1 MFEPVANQTTLSEA
15 ASKQLL
21 VPFGIPFAS
30 ESQCWTSDQAIEA
43 ANRIGYPV
51 VVKLSGDHIA
61 HKTERGLVRLNITDA
76 SKAEQACKE
85 LLALVTSADGEVSFL
100 VAEMIKGDRELI
112 VGIINDPQFGYMV
125 ALGIGGVFAEAIND
139 VVLRPLPVSLEQAT
153 LMIDEIQ
160 HQSILGSFRGTMPIN
175 RAQLAQ
181 VLMSMSNVCVSH
193 PEIESLDIN
202 PLIAR
207 HDGSIVAVDA
217 LIEVGRNQ
225 HALKNTHSKTFI
237 PTERHFNAL
246 FNPRAIVVIGAS
258 SHPGKFGFVSL
269 HNLLVNNFAGG
280 IFATNLQRENILGVQ
295 TVADLSELPSGEID
309 LAFFCTPANSN
320 EGLLKQCAELGITSA
335 FIASAGYRESGES
348 GESAEASLLE
358 LANSL
363 GILIAG
369 PNGQGVV
376 STPASMCLQ
385 IVAPY
390 PPQGGISVASQSGN
404 FVSSF
409 LNYSKQ
415 SGVGIARAISAGN
428 ASQISVENFLDYFAT
443 DDATKVA
450 LTYIENV
457 GDGDSL
463 LRSMKQI
470 TAVKP
475 LVVLKGGATAAGSKA
490 AQSHTGAMASNDRV
504 FLGATR
510 QAGAI
515 KVSSVEQAFDTA
527 ATFATQPLPR
537 GNRVA
542 VLTTVGGWGV
552 VTADAIS
559 RDGVLNLVDLSD
571 DLMSRLSSLLPP
583 RWSRNNP
590 IDCAGGETR
599 DTVTEIMDI
608 VAGHE
613 SIDAVIFLGIGIQS
627 NQAKMMK
634 SGMFYPDHGLER
646 IVAYHE
652 KQDERYAKT
661 AREVSFKYNKPILIA
676 TELAVTDPQNSG
688 PASVRVS
695 GAYCYPTGARAA
707 ASLAH
712 LFEYAKF
719 RGIAT

>member
-21 VPFGIPFAS
+21 VPYGVPFAKEQVCATAS
-30 ESQCWTSDQAIEA
+30 QAIAAAEA
-43 ANRIGYPV
+43 IGYPV
-51 VVKLSGDHIA
+51 VIKLSGDHIA
-61 HKTERGLVRLNITDA
+61 HKTERGLVRLNIANTA
-76 SKAEQACKE
+76 QVEQACGD
-85 LLALVTSADGEVSFL
+85 LMALVTAKDGDVSFL
-100 VAEMIKGDRELI
+100 VAEMVKGDRELI
-112 VGIINDPQFGYMV
+112 IGVINDPQFGYMV
-125 ALGIGGVFAEAIND
+125 ALGIGGIFAEAIDD
-139 VVLRPLPVSLEQAT
+139 VVLRPLPVSVEQAT
-153 LMIDEIQ
+153 QMIDEVH
-160 HQSILGSFRGTMPIN
+160 HQSILGAFRGSQPID
-175 RAQLAQ
+175 RVQLAQ
-181 VLMSMSNVCVSH
+181 VLSSMGQVCATH

-207 HDGSIVAVDA
+207 SDGSLVAVDA
-217 LIEVGRNQ
+217 LIEIGRQQILENETQ
-225 HALKNTHSKTFI
+225 PKFV
-237 PTERHFNAL
+237 PTQAHFSAL

-269 HNLLVNNFAGG
+269 HNALVNNFAGG
-280 IFATNLQRENILGVQ
+280 VYATNLQSENILGVQ
-295 TVADLSELPSGEID
+295 TVADLSELPDGEID
-309 LAFFCTPANSN
+309 LAFFCTPASSN
-320 EGLLKQCAELGITSA
+320 EALLKQCADLGIKSA
-335 FIASAGYRESGES
+335 FIASAGYRESGEA
-348 GESAEASLLE
+348 GELAEASLLR

-363 GILIAG
+363 DMLIAG

-376 STPASMCLQ
+376 STPSSLCLQ

-390 PPQGGISVASQSGN
+390 PPVGGISVASQSGN

-409 LNYSKQ
+409 LNYSQQ

-428 ASQISVENFLDYFAT
+428 ATQISVENFLHFFAS
-443 DDATKVA
+443 DDETKVA
-450 LTYIENV
+450 LTYVENV
-457 GDGDSL
+457 GNGESL
-463 LRSMKQI
+463 LQAMKHI

-510 QAGAI
+510 SAGAI
-515 KVSSVEQAFDTA
+515 KVSSVEGAFDTA

-537 GNRVA
+537 GKRVA

-552 VTADAIS
+552 VTADAIA
-559 RDGVLNLVDLSD
+559 RDGILDLVDLSD
-571 DLMSRLSSLLPP
+571 DLMSQLSALLPP

-608 VAGHE
+608 VAGHD

-634 SGMFYPDHGLER
+634 AGKFYPDNGLER

-652 KQDERYAKT
+652 KQDERYAMT
-661 AREVSFKYNKPILIA
+661 AREVSRKHGKPILIA

-688 PASVRVS
+688 PASVRES

-712 LFEYAKF
+712 LYEYAKY
-719 RGIAT
+719 RGIAQ

>member
-21 VPFGIPFAS
+21 VPYGVPFAK
-30 ESQCWTSDQAIEA
+30 EQVCATAFQAIAAAEA
-43 ANRIGYPV
+43 IGYPV
-51 VVKLSGDHIA
+51 VIKLSGDHIA
-61 HKTERGLVRLNITDA
+61 HKTERGLVRLNIA
-76 SKAEQACKE
+76 NPAQAEQACGD
-85 LLALVTSADGEVSFL
+85 LMALVTAKDGDVSFL
-100 VAEMIKGDRELI
+100 VAEMVKGDRELI
-112 VGIINDPQFGYMV
+112 IGVINDPQFGYMV
-125 ALGIGGVFAEAIND
+125 ALGIGGIFAEAIDD
-139 VVLRPLPVSLEQAT
+139 VVLRPLPVSVEQAT
-153 LMIDEIQ
+153 QMIDEVH
-160 HQSILGSFRGTMPIN
+160 HQSILGAFRGSQPID
-175 RAQLAQ
+175 RVQLAHVLSSMGQ
-181 VLMSMSNVCVSH
+181 VCATH

-207 HDGSIVAVDA
+207 SDGSLVAVDA
-217 LIEVGRNQ
+217 LIEIGRQQTLGNETQ
-225 HALKNTHSKTFI
+225 PKFV
-237 PTERHFNAL
+237 PTQAHFSAL

-269 HNLLVNNFAGG
+269 HNALVNNFAGG
-280 IFATNLQRENILGVQ
+280 VYATNLQSENILGVQ
-295 TVADLSELPSGEID
+295 TVADLSELPDGEID
-309 LAFFCTPANSN
+309 LAFFCTPASSN
-320 EGLLKQCAELGITSA
+320 EALLKQCADLGIKSA
-335 FIASAGYRESGES
+335 FIASAGYRESGEA
-348 GESAEASLLE
+348 GELAEASLLR

-363 GILIAG
+363 DMLIAG

-376 STPASMCLQ
+376 STPSSLCLQ

-390 PPQGGISVASQSGN
+390 PPVGGISVASQSGN

-409 LNYSKQ
+409 LNYSQQ

-428 ASQISVENFLDYFAT
+428 ATQISVENFLHFFAS
-443 DDATKVA
+443 DDETKVA
-450 LTYIENV
+450 LTYVENV
-457 GDGDSL
+457 GNGESL
-463 LRSMKQI
+463 LQAMKHI

-510 QAGAI
+510 SAGAI
-515 KVSSVEQAFDTA
+515 KVSSVEGAFDTA

-537 GNRVA
+537 GKRVA

-552 VTADAIS
+552 VTADAIA
-559 RDGVLNLVDLSD
+559 RDGILDLVDLSD
-571 DLMSRLSSLLPP
+571 DLMSQLSALLPP

-608 VAGHE
+608 VAGHD

-634 SGMFYPDHGLER
+634 AGKFYPDNGLER

-652 KQDERYAKT
+652 KQDERYAMT
-661 AREVSFKYNKPILIA
+661 AREVSRKHGKPILIA

-688 PASVRVS
+688 PASVRES

-712 LFEYAKF
+712 LYEYAKY
-719 RGIAT
+719 RGIAQ

>member
-1 MFEPVANQTTLSEA
+1 MAQSTTLSEA

-21 VPFGIPFAS
+21 TPFGVPFA
-30 ESQCWTSDQAIEA
+30 EERVCATVELAIEA
-43 ANRIGYPV
+43 ANAIGYPV
-51 VVKLSGDHIA
+51 VIKLSGDNIA
-61 HKTERGLVRLNITDA
+61 HKTERGLVRLNVADA
-76 SKAEQACKE
+76 ASADRACRE
-85 LLALVTSADGEVSFL
+85 LLGLVTAQDGDVSFL
-100 VAEMIKGDRELI
+100 IAEMVKGDRELI
-112 VGIINDPQFGYMV
+112 VGVINDPQFGYMV
-125 ALGIGGVFAEAIND
+125 ALGIGGVFAEAIDD
-139 VVLRPLPVSLEQAT
+139 VVLRPLPLTADQA
-153 LMIDEIQ
+153 LQMIDDVH
-160 HQSILGSFRGTMPIN
+160 HQSILGSFRGTQPIN
-175 RAQLAQ
+175 RTQLAN
-181 VLMSMSNVCVSH
+181 VLASMSEVCVAH
-193 PEIESLDIN
+193 PEIDSLDIN

-207 HDGSIVAVDA
+207 KDGSLVAVDA
-217 LIEVGRNQ
+217 LVGVGRIPDHDAHGSSTTFVPN
-225 HALKNTHSKTFI
+225 SK
-237 PTERHFNAL
+237 HFAAL

-269 HNLLVNNFAGG
+269 HNALANQFAGG
-280 IFATNLQRENILGVQ
+280 VYATNLQRENILGVQ
-295 TVADLSELPSGEID
+295 TVSDLSELPVGEID
-309 LAFFCTPANSN
+309 LAFFCTPASSN
-320 EGLLKQCAELGITSA
+320 EQLLKQCAQLGISSA

-348 GESAEASLLE
+348 GEVAEASLLA

-363 GILIAG
+363 GMLIAG

-376 STPASMCLQ
+376 STPASLCLQ

-409 LNYSKQ
+409 LNYSRQ

-428 ASQISVENFLDYFAT
+428 ATQVSVENFLDFFAS

-463 LRSMKQI
+463 LTSMKKI

-510 QAGAI
+510 SAGAI
-515 KVSSVEQAFDTA
+515 KVSSVEEAFDTA

-552 VTADAIS
+552 VTADAIA
-559 RDGVLNLVDLSD
+559 RDGVLSLVDLSD
-571 DLMSRLSSLLPP
+571 ELMSQLSALLPP

-608 VAGHE
+608 VAGHD

-627 NQAKMMK
+627 NQAKMMRT
-634 SGMFYPDHGLER
+634 GGFYPDHGLER
-646 IVAYHE
+646 IVSYHE
-652 KQDERYAKT
+652 KQDERYALT
-661 AREVSFKYNKPILIA
+661 AREVAHKYGKPILIA
-676 TELAVTDPQNSG
+676 TELAVADPQNAG
-688 PASVRVS
+688 PAAVRES

-707 ASLAH
+707 TSLAH
-712 LFEYAKF
+712 LFEYAKY
-719 RGIAT
+719 RGIAQ

>member
-1 MFEPVANQTTLSEA
+1 MFVPVANKTTLSEA

-21 VPFGIPFAS
+21 LPYGVPFAEEQVCS
-30 ESQCWTSDQAIEA
+30 TVVQALEA
-43 ANRIGYPV
+43 ANAIGYPV
-51 VVKLSGDHIA
+51 VIKLSGDHIA
-61 HKTERGLVRLNITDA
+61 HKTERGLVRLNIADSA
-76 SKAEQACKE
+76 QAEQACGD
-85 LLALVTSADGEVSFL
+85 LLTLMTDLDGEVSFL
-100 VAEMIKGDRELI
+100 VAEMVKGDRELI
-112 VGIINDPQFGYMV
+112 VGVINDPQFGYMV
-125 ALGIGGVFAEAIND
+125 ALGIGGIFAETIDD
-139 VVLRPLPVSLEQAT
+139 VVLRPLPLSHDQA
-153 LMIDEIQ
+153 LHMIEEVH
-160 HQSILGSFRGTMPIN
+160 HQSILGAFRGSLPID
-175 RAQLAQ
+175 REQLAH
-181 VLMSMSNVCVSH
+181 VLTSMSQVCAAH

-207 HDGSIVAVDA
+207 NDGSLVAVDA
-217 LIEVGRNQ
+217 LIEIGRQ
-225 HALKNTHSKTFI
+225 QTSASGTQSAFVPTH
-237 PTERHFNAL
+237 EHFTAL

-269 HNLLVNNFAGG
+269 HNALVNDFAGG
-280 IFATNLQRENILGVQ
+280 VYATNLQRENILGVQ
-295 TVADLSELPSGEID
+295 TVADLSELPVGVID
-309 LAFFCTPANSN
+309 LAFFCTPASSN
-320 EGLLKQCAELGITSA
+320 EALLKQCAELGIKSA
-335 FIASAGYRESGES
+335 FIASAGYRESGEA
-348 GESAEASLLE
+348 GELAEASLLR

-363 GILIAG
+363 GMLIAG

-376 STPASMCLQ
+376 STPSSLCLQ

-390 PPQGGISVASQSGN
+390 PPPGGISVASQSGN

-409 LNYSKQ
+409 LNYSQQ

-428 ASQISVENFLDYFAT
+428 ATQISIENFLHYFAS
-443 DDATKVA
+443 DDETKVA

-457 GDGDSL
+457 GNGEAL
-463 LRSMKQI
+463 LEAMKHI

-504 FLGATR
+504 FLGASR
-510 QAGAI
+510 SAGAI
-515 KVSSVEQAFDTA
+515 KVSSVEGAFDTA

-537 GNRVA
+537 GKRVA

-552 VTADAIS
+552 VTADAIA
-559 RDGVLNLVDLSD
+559 REGVLDLVELSD
-571 DLMSRLSSLLPP
+571 DLMAQLSALLPP

-634 SGMFYPDHGLER
+634 AGKFYPDNGLER

-652 KQDERYAKT
+652 KQDERYALT
-661 AREVSFKYNKPILIA
+661 AQEVSRKHGKPILIA

-688 PASVRVS
+688 PASVRES

-707 ASLAH
+707 TSLAH
-712 LFEYAKF
+712 LYEYAQY
-719 RGIAT
+719 RGIAQ

>member
-1 MFEPVANQTTLSEA
+1 MFVPVANKTTLSEA

-21 VPFGIPFAS
+21 LPYGVPFAEEQVCS
-30 ESQCWTSDQAIEA
+30 TVVQALEA
-43 ANRIGYPV
+43 ANAIGYPV
-51 VVKLSGDHIA
+51 VIKLSGDHIA
-61 HKTERGLVRLNITDA
+61 HKTERGLVRLNIADSA
-76 SKAEQACKE
+76 QAEQACGD
-85 LLALVTSADGEVSFL
+85 LLTLMTDLDGEVSFL
-100 VAEMIKGDRELI
+100 VAEMVKGDRELI
-112 VGIINDPQFGYMV
+112 VGVINDPQFGYMV
-125 ALGIGGVFAEAIND
+125 ALGIGGIFAETIDD
-139 VVLRPLPVSLEQAT
+139 VVLRPLPLSHDQA
-153 LMIDEIQ
+153 LHMIEEVH
-160 HQSILGSFRGTMPIN
+160 HQSILGAFRGSLPID
-175 RAQLAQ
+175 REQLAH
-181 VLMSMSNVCVSH
+181 VLTSMSQVCAAH

-207 HDGSIVAVDA
+207 NDGSLVAVDA
-217 LIEVGRNQ
+217 LIEIGRQ
-225 HALKNTHSKTFI
+225 QTSASGTQSAFVPTH
-237 PTERHFNAL
+237 EHFTAL

-269 HNLLVNNFAGG
+269 HNALVNDFAGG
-280 IFATNLQRENILGVQ
+280 VYATNLQRENILGVQ
-295 TVADLSELPSGEID
+295 TVADLSELPVGVID
-309 LAFFCTPANSN
+309 LAFFCTPASSN
-320 EGLLKQCAELGITSA
+320 EALLKQCAELGIKSA
-335 FIASAGYRESGES
+335 FIASAGYRESGEA
-348 GESAEASLLE
+348 GELAEASLLR

-363 GILIAG
+363 GMLIAG

-376 STPASMCLQ
+376 STPSSLCLQ

-390 PPQGGISVASQSGN
+390 PPPGGISVASQSGN

-409 LNYSKQ
+409 LNYSQQ

-428 ASQISVENFLDYFAT
+428 ATQISIENFLHYFAS
-443 DDATKVA
+443 DDETKVA

-457 GDGDSL
+457 GDGEAL
-463 LRSMKQI
+463 LKAMKHI

-504 FLGATR
+504 FLGASR
-510 QAGAI
+510 SAGAI
-515 KVSSVEQAFDTA
+515 KVSSVEGAFDTA

-537 GNRVA
+537 GKRVA

-552 VTADAIS
+552 VTADAIA
-559 RDGVLNLVDLSD
+559 REGVLDLVELSD
-571 DLMSRLSSLLPP
+571 DLMAQLSALLPP

-634 SGMFYPDHGLER
+634 AGKFYPDNGLER

-652 KQDERYAKT
+652 KQDERYALT
-661 AREVSFKYNKPILIA
+661 AQEVSRKLGKPILIA

-688 PASVRVS
+688 PASVRES

-707 ASLAH
+707 TSLAH
-712 LFEYAKF
+712 LYEYAQY
-719 RGIAT
+719 RGIAQ

>member
-1 MFEPVANQTTLSEA
+1 MLSEA

-21 VPFGIPFAS
+21 TPFGVPFAQERVCS
-30 ESQCWTSDQAIEA
+30 TAELAVEA
-43 ANRIGYPV
+43 AGIIGFPV
-51 VVKLSGDHIA
+51 VIKLSGDNIA
-61 HKTERGLVRLNITDA
+61 HKTERGLVRLNVVDA
-76 SKAEQACKE
+76 QSAERACRE
-85 LLALVTSADGEVSFL
+85 LSGLVNDSDGEVSFL
-100 VAEMIKGDRELI
+100 VAEMVKGDRELI
-112 VGIINDPQFGYMV
+112 VGVINDPQFGYMV
-125 ALGIGGVFAEAIND
+125 ALGIGGVFAEAIDD
-139 VVLRPLPVSLEQAT
+139 VVLRPLPLNSDQA
-153 LMIDEIQ
+153 LQMIDDVQ
-160 HQSILGSFRGTMPIN
+160 HQSILGSFRGTQPID
-175 RAQLAQ
+175 RKQLAN
-181 VLMSMSNVCVSH
+181 VLANMSDVVASH
-193 PEIESLDIN
+193 PEIDSLDIN

-207 HDGSIVAVDA
+207 SDGSLVAVDA
-217 LIEVGRNQ
+217 LVGIGRD
-225 HALKNTHSKTFI
+225 HGRPSSEAPIAFVPTSK
-237 PTERHFNAL
+237 HFDAL

-269 HNLLVNNFAGG
+269 HNALANQFAGDVY
-280 IFATNLQRENILGVQ
+280 ATNLQRENILGIQ
-295 TVADLSELPSGEID
+295 TVSDLSELPVGEID
-309 LAFFCTPANSN
+309 LAFFCTPASSN
-320 EGLLKQCAELGITSA
+320 EALLRQCAQLGVSSA

-348 GESAEASLLE
+348 GEAAEASLLS

-376 STPASMCLQ
+376 STPASLCLQ

-409 LNYSKQ
+409 LNYSRQ
-415 SGVGIARAISAGN
+415 SSVGIARAISAGN
-428 ASQISVENFLDYFAT
+428 ATQISVEDFLDFFAS
-443 DDATKVA
+443 DDETKVA

-457 GDGDSL
+457 GNGDSL
-463 LRSMKQI
+463 LKAMKNI

-510 QAGAI
+510 SSGAI
-515 KVSSVEQAFDTA
+515 KVSSVEEAFDAA

-537 GNRVA
+537 GKRVA

-552 VTADAIS
+552 VTADAIA
-559 RDGVLNLVDLSD
+559 RDGVLDLIDLSD
-571 DLMSRLSSLLPP
+571 DLMSQLSALLPP

-608 VAGHE
+608 VTGHD

-627 NQAKMMK
+627 NQAKMMRT
-634 SGMFYPDHGLER
+634 GGFYPEHGLER
-646 IVAYHE
+646 IVSYHE
-652 KQDERYAKT
+652 KQDERYAIT
-661 AREVSFKYNKPILIA
+661 AREVSNKYGKPILIA
-676 TELAVTDPQNSG
+676 TELAVADPQNAG
-688 PASVRVS
+688 PAAVRES

-712 LFEYAKF
+712 LYEYAKY
-719 RGIAT
+719 RGVAQ

>member
-1 MFEPVANQTTLSEA
+1 MLSEA

-21 VPFGIPFAS
+21 LPFGVPFAQERVCS
-30 ESQCWTSDQAIEA
+30 TAEQAVEA
-43 ANRIGYPV
+43 AGVIGFPV
-51 VVKLSGDHIA
+51 VIKLSGDNIA
-61 HKTERGLVRLNITDA
+61 HKTERGLLRLNIADSESA
-76 SKAEQACKE
+76 KRACSD
-85 LLALVTSADGEVSFL
+85 LLGLVTDADGEVSFL
-100 VAEMIKGDRELI
+100 IAEMVRGDRELI
-112 VGIINDPQFGYMV
+112 VGVINDPQFGYMV
-125 ALGIGGVFAEAIND
+125 ALGIGGVFAEAIDD
-139 VVLRPLPVSLEQAT
+139 VVLRPLPLTVDQAMQ
-153 LMIDEIQ
+153 MIDDVD
-160 HQSILGSFRGTMPIN
+160 HQSILGAFRGTQPID
-175 RAQLAQ
+175 RTQLAN
-181 VLMSMSNVCVSH
+181 VLASMSQVCAAH
-193 PEIESLDIN
+193 PEIDSLDIN

-207 HDGSIVAVDA
+207 SDGSLVAVDA
-217 LIEVGRNQ
+217 LVGVGRAHDQ
-225 HALKNTHSKTFI
+225 ASNTAVDSFV
-237 PTERHFNAL
+237 PTAKHFEAL

-269 HNLLVNNFAGG
+269 HNALANHFAGG
-280 IFATNLQRENILGVQ
+280 VYATNLQRENILGIQ
-295 TVADLSELPSGEID
+295 TVSDLSDLPAGEID
-309 LAFFCTPANSN
+309 LAFFCTPASSN
-320 EGLLKQCAELGITSA
+320 EALLKQCAQLGISSA

-348 GESAEASLLE
+348 GEVAEASLLS

-363 GILIAG
+363 GMLIAG

-376 STPASMCLQ
+376 STPASLCLQ

-409 LNYSKQ
+409 LNYSRQ

-428 ASQISVENFLDYFAT
+428 ATQISVEDFLDFFAS
-443 DDATKVA
+443 DVETKVA

-457 GDGDSL
+457 GDGESL
-463 LRSMKQI
+463 LKSMRNI

-510 QAGAI
+510 TCGAI
-515 KVSSVEQAFDTA
+515 KVSSVEEAFDTA

-537 GNRVA
+537 GKRVA

-552 VTADAIS
+552 VTADAIA
-559 RDGVLNLVDLSD
+559 RDGVLDLVDLSD
-571 DLMSRLSSLLPP
+571 DLMSKLSALLPP

-608 VAGHE
+608 VAAHD

-627 NQAKMMK
+627 NQAKMMR
-634 SGMFYPDHGLER
+634 SGGFYPDHGLER
-646 IVAYHE
+646 IVSYHE
-652 KQDERYAKT
+652 KQDERYALT
-661 AREVSFKYNKPILIA
+661 AREVASKYGKPILIA
-676 TELAVTDPQNSG
+676 TELAVADPENAG
-688 PASVRVS
+688 PSAVRES

-707 ASLAH
+707 TSLAH
-712 LFEYAKF
+712 LYEYAKY
-719 RGIAT
+719 RGIAQ

>member
-21 VPFGIPFAS
+21 VPFGVPFAQEKVCS
-30 ESQCWTSDQAIEA
+30 TAAQAVDA
-43 ANRIGYPV
+43 ANKIGYPV
-51 VVKLSGDHIA
+51 VLKLSGDRIA

-76 SKAEQACKE
+76 EKVEQACAE
-85 LLALVTSADGEVSFL
+85 LLSLVTEADGEVSFL
-100 VAEMIKGDRELI
+100 IAEMVKGDRELI
-112 VGIINDPQFGYMV
+112 IGVINDVQFGYMV
-125 ALGIGGVFAEAIND
+125 ALGIGGIFAEAIDD
-139 VVLRPLPVSLEQAT
+139 VVLRPLPLTFNQA
-153 LMIDEIQ
+153 LQMIEEVH
-160 HQSILGSFRGTMPIN
+160 HQSILGAFRGSQPID
-175 RAQLAQ
+175 RTALANVLTSMGQ
-181 VLMSMSNVCVSH
+181 VCSTH

-207 HDGSIVAVDA
+207 SDGSLVAVDA
-217 LIEVGRNQ
+217 LIEFGRQ
-225 HALKNTHSKTFI
+225 HVSLSAQATKFV
-237 PTERHFNAL
+237 PTTEHFDAL

-269 HNLLVNNFAGG
+269 HNALVNKFAGG
-280 IFATNLQRENILGVQ
+280 VYATNLQGENILGVQ
-295 TVADLSELPSGEID
+295 TVSDLSELPVGEID
-309 LAFFCTPANSN
+309 LAFFCTPASSN
-320 EGLLKQCAELGITSA
+320 EALLKQCAQLGIKSA
-335 FIASAGYRESGES
+335 FIASAGYRESGEA
-348 GESAEASLLE
+348 GELAEASLLQ

-363 GILIAG
+363 GMLIAG

-376 STPASMCLQ
+376 STPSSLCLQ
-385 IVAPY
+385 IVAPF
-390 PPQGGISVASQSGN
+390 PPSGGISVASQSGN

-428 ASQISVENFLDYFAT
+428 ATQISVENFLQYFAT
-443 DDATKVA
+443 DSETKVA

-457 GDGDSL
+457 GNGDSL
-463 LRSMKQI
+463 LRSMKHI

-510 QAGAI
+510 SAGAV
-515 KVSSVEQAFDTA
+515 KVSSVEEAFDAA

-537 GNRVA
+537 GKRVA

-552 VTADAIS
+552 VTADAIA
-559 RDGVLNLVDLSD
+559 RDGILDLIDLSD
-571 DLMSRLSSLLPP
+571 DLMSQLSALLPP

-627 NQAKMMK
+627 NQAKMMR
-634 SGMFYPDHGLER
+634 SGAFYPDHGLER

-652 KQDERYAKT
+652 KQDERYAMT
-661 AREVSFKYNKPILIA
+661 AREVSRKHDKPILIA

-688 PASVRVS
+688 PASVRES

-707 ASLAH
+707 TSLAH
-712 LFEYAKF
+712 LYEYARY
-719 RGIAT
+719 RGIAE

>member
-21 VPFGIPFAS
+21 VPFGVPFAQEKVCS
-30 ESQCWTSDQAIEA
+30 TAAQAVDA
-43 ANRIGYPV
+43 ANKIGYPV
-51 VVKLSGDHIA
+51 VLKLSGDRIA

-76 SKAEQACKE
+76 EKVDQACAE
-85 LLALVTSADGEVSFL
+85 LLSLVTEADGEVSFL
-100 VAEMIKGDRELI
+100 IAEMVKGDRELI
-112 VGIINDPQFGYMV
+112 IGVINDVQFGYMV
-125 ALGIGGVFAEAIND
+125 ALGIGGIFAEAIDD
-139 VVLRPLPVSLEQAT
+139 VVLRPLPLTFNQA
-153 LMIDEIQ
+153 LQMIEEVH
-160 HQSILGSFRGTMPIN
+160 HQSILGAFRGSQPID
-175 RAQLAQ
+175 RTALANVLTSMGQ
-181 VLMSMSNVCVSH
+181 VCSTH

-207 HDGSIVAVDA
+207 SDGSLVAVDA
-217 LIEVGRNQ
+217 LIEVGRQ
-225 HALKNTHSKTFI
+225 HVSLSAQATKFV
-237 PTERHFNAL
+237 PTTEHFDAL

-269 HNLLVNNFAGG
+269 HNALVNKFAGG
-280 IFATNLQRENILGVQ
+280 VYATNLQGENILGVQ
-295 TVADLSELPSGEID
+295 TVSDLSELPVGEID
-309 LAFFCTPANSN
+309 LAFFCTPASSN
-320 EGLLKQCAELGITSA
+320 EALLKQCAQLGIKSA
-335 FIASAGYRESGES
+335 FIASAGYRESGEA
-348 GESAEASLLE
+348 GELAEASLLQ

-363 GILIAG
+363 GMLIAG

-376 STPASMCLQ
+376 STPSSLCLQ
-385 IVAPY
+385 IVAPF
-390 PPQGGISVASQSGN
+390 PPSGGISVASQSGN

-428 ASQISVENFLDYFAT
+428 ATQISVENFLQYFAT
-443 DDATKVA
+443 DSETKVA

-457 GDGDSL
+457 GNGDSL
-463 LRSMKQI
+463 LRSMKHI

-510 QAGAI
+510 SAGAV
-515 KVSSVEQAFDTA
+515 KVSSVEEAFDAA

-537 GNRVA
+537 GKRVA

-552 VTADAIS
+552 VTADAIA
-559 RDGVLNLVDLSD
+559 RDGILDLIDLSD
-571 DLMSRLSSLLPP
+571 DLMSQLSALLPP

-627 NQAKMMK
+627 NQAKMMR
-634 SGMFYPDHGLER
+634 SGAFYPDHGLER

-652 KQDERYAKT
+652 KQDERYAMT
-661 AREVSFKYNKPILIA
+661 AREVSRKHDKPILIA

-688 PASVRVS
+688 PASVRES

-707 ASLAH
+707 TSLAH
-712 LFEYAKF
+712 LYEYARY
-719 RGIAT
+719 RGIAE

>member
-1 MFEPVANQTTLSEA
+1 MLSEA

-21 VPFGIPFAS
+21 LPFGVPFAQERVCS
-30 ESQCWTSDQAIEA
+30 TAEQAVEA
-43 ANRIGYPV
+43 AGVIGFPV
-51 VVKLSGDHIA
+51 VIKLSGDNIA
-61 HKTERGLVRLNITDA
+61 HKTERGLLRLNIADSESA
-76 SKAEQACKE
+76 KRACSD
-85 LLALVTSADGEVSFL
+85 LLGLVTDADGEVSFL
-100 VAEMIKGDRELI
+100 IAEMVRGDRELI
-112 VGIINDPQFGYMV
+112 VGVINDPQFGYMV
-125 ALGIGGVFAEAIND
+125 ALGIGGVFAEAIDD
-139 VVLRPLPVSLEQAT
+139 VVLRPLPLTVDQAMQ
-153 LMIDEIQ
+153 MIDDVD
-160 HQSILGSFRGTMPIN
+160 HQSILGAFRGTQPID
-175 RAQLAQ
+175 RTQLAN
-181 VLMSMSNVCVSH
+181 VLASMSQVCAAH
-193 PEIESLDIN
+193 PEIDSLDIN

-207 HDGSIVAVDA
+207 SDGSLVAVDA
-217 LIEVGRNQ
+217 LVGVGRAHDQ
-225 HALKNTHSKTFI
+225 ASNTAVDSFV
-237 PTERHFNAL
+237 PTAKHFEAL

-269 HNLLVNNFAGG
+269 HNALANQFAGG
-280 IFATNLQRENILGVQ
+280 VYATNLQRENILGIQ
-295 TVADLSELPSGEID
+295 TVSDLSDLPAGEID
-309 LAFFCTPANSN
+309 LAFFCTPASSN
-320 EGLLKQCAELGITSA
+320 EALLKQCAQLGISSA

-348 GESAEASLLE
+348 GEVAEASLLS

-363 GILIAG
+363 GMLIAG

-376 STPASMCLQ
+376 STPASLCLQ

-409 LNYSKQ
+409 LNYSRQ

-428 ASQISVENFLDYFAT
+428 ATQISVEDFLDFFAS
-443 DDATKVA
+443 DVETKVA

-457 GDGDSL
+457 GDGESL
-463 LRSMKQI
+463 LKSMRNI

-510 QAGAI
+510 TCGAI
-515 KVSSVEQAFDTA
+515 KVSSVEEAFDTA

-537 GNRVA
+537 GKRVA

-552 VTADAIS
+552 VTADAIA
-559 RDGVLNLVDLSD
+559 RDGVLDLVDLSD
-571 DLMSRLSSLLPP
+571 DLMSKLSALLPP

-608 VAGHE
+608 VAAHD

-627 NQAKMMK
+627 NQAKMMR
-634 SGMFYPDHGLER
+634 SGGFYPDHGLER
-646 IVAYHE
+646 IVSYHE
-652 KQDERYAKT
+652 KQDERYALT
-661 AREVSFKYNKPILIA
+661 AREVASKYGKPILIA
-676 TELAVTDPQNSG
+676 TELAVADPENAG
-688 PASVRVS
+688 PSAVRES

-707 ASLAH
+707 TSLAH
-712 LFEYAKF
+712 LYEYAKY
-719 RGIAT
+719 RGIAQ

>member
-21 VPFGIPFAS
+21 VPFGVPFAQEKVCS
-30 ESQCWTSDQAIEA
+30 TAAQAVDA
-43 ANRIGYPV
+43 ANKIGYPV
-51 VVKLSGDHIA
+51 VLKLSGDRIA
-61 HKTERGLVRLNITDA
+61 HKTERGLVRLNITNA
-76 SKAEQACKE
+76 EKVEQACAE
-85 LLALVTSADGEVSFL
+85 LLSLVTEADGEVSFL
-100 VAEMIKGDRELI
+100 IAEMVKGDRELI
-112 VGIINDPQFGYMV
+112 IGVINDVQFGYMV
-125 ALGIGGVFAEAIND
+125 ALGIGGIFAEAIDD
-139 VVLRPLPVSLEQAT
+139 VVLRPLPLTFNQA
-153 LMIDEIQ
+153 LQMIEEVH
-160 HQSILGSFRGTMPIN
+160 HQSILGSFRGSQPID
-175 RAQLAQ
+175 RTALANVLTSMGQ
-181 VLMSMSNVCVSH
+181 VCSTH

-207 HDGSIVAVDA
+207 HDGSLVAVDA
-217 LIEVGRNQ
+217 LIEVARQ
-225 HALKNTHSKTFI
+225 QVSLSAQATKFA
-237 PTERHFNAL
+237 PTTEHFDAL

-269 HNLLVNNFAGG
+269 HNALVNKFAGG
-280 IFATNLQRENILGVQ
+280 VYATNLQSENILGVQ
-295 TVADLSELPSGEID
+295 TVSDLSELPVGEID
-309 LAFFCTPANSN
+309 LAFFCTPASSN
-320 EGLLKQCAELGITSA
+320 EALLKQCAQLGIRSA
-335 FIASAGYRESGES
+335 FIASAGYRESGEA
-348 GESAEASLLE
+348 GELAESSLLQ

-363 GILIAG
+363 GMLIAG

-376 STPASMCLQ
+376 STPSSLCLQ
-385 IVAPY
+385 IVAPF
-390 PPQGGISVASQSGN
+390 PPSGGISVASQSGN

-428 ASQISVENFLDYFAT
+428 ATQISVEDFLQYFAT
-443 DDATKVA
+443 DSETKVA

-457 GDGDSL
+457 GNGVSL
-463 LRSMKQI
+463 LRSMKHI

-510 QAGAI
+510 SAGAV
-515 KVSSVEQAFDTA
+515 KVSSVEEAFDAA

-537 GNRVA
+537 GKRVA

-552 VTADAIS
+552 VTADAIA
-559 RDGVLNLVDLSD
+559 RDGILDLIDLSD
-571 DLMSRLSSLLPP
+571 DLMSQLSALLPP

-627 NQAKMMK
+627 NQAKMMR
-634 SGMFYPDHGLER
+634 SGAFYPDHGLER

-652 KQDERYAKT
+652 KQDERYAMT
-661 AREVSFKYNKPILIA
+661 AREVSRKHDKPILIA

-688 PASVRVS
+688 PASVRES

-707 ASLAH
+707 TSLAH
-712 LFEYAKF
+712 LYEYARY
-719 RGIAT
+719 RGIAE

>member
-1 MFEPVANQTTLSEA
+1 MFEPVANQSTLSEA

-21 VPFGIPFAS
+21 LPFGVPFAQETVCSSIA
-30 ESQCWTSDQAIEA
+30 QAIEA
-43 ANRIGYPV
+43 ANAIGYPV
-51 VVKLSGDHIA
+51 VIKLSGDHIA

-76 SKAEQACKE
+76 TKADQACGD
-85 LLALVTSADGEVSFL
+85 LMALVTEHDGDVSFL
-100 VAEMIKGDRELI
+100 VAEMVKGDRELI
-112 VGIINDPQFGYMV
+112 IGVINDPQFGYMV
-125 ALGIGGVFAEAIND
+125 ALGIGGIFAEAIDD
-139 VVLRPLPVSLEQAT
+139 VVLRPLPVTFEQAMQ
-153 LMIDEIQ
+153 MIDEVH
-160 HQSILGSFRGTMPIN
+160 HQSILGAFRGSQPIN
-175 RAQLAQ
+175 RTQLATVLTSMGQ
-181 VLMSMSNVCVSH
+181 VCAAH

-207 HDGSIVAVDA
+207 SDGSLVAVDA
-217 LIEVGRNQ
+217 LIENGRTQSDPLNG
-225 HALKNTHSKTFI
+225 KSHSFA
-237 PTERHFNAL
+237 PSQEHFNAL

-269 HNLLVNNFAGG
+269 HNALVNNFAGKV
-280 IFATNLQRENILGVQ
+280 FATNLQRENILGVQ
-295 TVADLSELPSGEID
+295 TVADLSELPPGEID
-309 LAFFCTPANSN
+309 LAFFCTPASSN
-320 EGLLKQCAELGITSA
+320 EALLKQCAQLGIRSA
-335 FIASAGYRESGES
+335 FIASAGYRESGEA
-348 GESAEASLLE
+348 GETAEASLLE

-363 GILIAG
+363 EMLIAG

-376 STPASMCLQ
+376 STPSSLCLQ

-390 PPQGGISVASQSGN
+390 PPSGGISVASQSGN

-409 LNYSKQ
+409 LNYSQQ

-428 ASQISVENFLDYFAT
+428 ATQVSVENFLHYFAG
-443 DDATKVA
+443 DDETKVA

-457 GDGDSL
+457 GNGESL
-463 LRSMKQI
+463 LQAMKHI

-510 QAGAI
+510 SAGAI
-515 KVSSVEQAFDTA
+515 KVSSVEEAFDSA

-552 VTADAIS
+552 VTADAIA
-559 RDGVLNLVDLSD
+559 RDGVLDLVDLSD
-571 DLMSRLSSLLPP
+571 DLMSQLSALLPP

-627 NQAKMMK
+627 NQAKMMRA
-634 SGMFYPDHGLER
+634 GTYYPDHGLER

-652 KQDERYAKT
+652 KQDERYAIT
-661 AREVSFKYNKPILIA
+661 AREVSRKHGKPILIA
-676 TELAVTDPQNSG
+676 TELAVTDPKNSG
-688 PASVRVS
+688 PASVRDS

-707 ASLAH
+707 TSLAH
-712 LFEYAKF
+712 LYEYARY
-719 RGIAT
+719 RGLAQ

>member
-21 VPFGIPFAS
+21 VPFGVPFAQEKVCS
-30 ESQCWTSDQAIEA
+30 TAAQAVDA
-43 ANRIGYPV
+43 ANKIGYPV
-51 VVKLSGDHIA
+51 VLKLSGDRIA

-76 SKAEQACKE
+76 EKVEQACAE
-85 LLALVTSADGEVSFL
+85 LLSLVTEADGEVSFL
-100 VAEMIKGDRELI
+100 IAEMVKGDRELI
-112 VGIINDPQFGYMV
+112 IGVINDVQFGYMV
-125 ALGIGGVFAEAIND
+125 ALGIGGIFAEAIDD
-139 VVLRPLPVSLEQAT
+139 VVLRPLPLTFNQA
-153 LMIDEIQ
+153 LQMIEEVH
-160 HQSILGSFRGTMPIN
+160 HQSILGAFRGSQPID
-175 RAQLAQ
+175 RTALANVLTSMGQ
-181 VLMSMSNVCVSH
+181 VCSTH

-207 HDGSIVAVDA
+207 SDGSLVAVDA
-217 LIEVGRNQ
+217 LIEVGRQ
-225 HALKNTHSKTFI
+225 HVSLSAQATKFV
-237 PTERHFNAL
+237 PTTEHFDAL

-269 HNLLVNNFAGG
+269 HNALVNKFAGG
-280 IFATNLQRENILGVQ
+280 VYATNLQGENILGVQ
-295 TVADLSELPSGEID
+295 TVSDLSELPAGEID
-309 LAFFCTPANSN
+309 LAFFCTPASSN
-320 EGLLKQCAELGITSA
+320 EALLKQCAQLGIKSA
-335 FIASAGYRESGES
+335 FIASAGYRESGEA
-348 GESAEASLLE
+348 GELAEASLLQ

-363 GILIAG
+363 GMLIAG

-376 STPASMCLQ
+376 STPSSLCLQ
-385 IVAPY
+385 IVAPF
-390 PPQGGISVASQSGN
+390 PPSGGISVASQSGN

-428 ASQISVENFLDYFAT
+428 ATQISVENFLQYFAT
-443 DDATKVA
+443 DSETKVA

-457 GDGDSL
+457 GNGDSL
-463 LRSMKQI
+463 LRSMKHI

-510 QAGAI
+510 SAGAV
-515 KVSSVEQAFDTA
+515 KVSSVEEAFDAA

-537 GNRVA
+537 GKRVA

-552 VTADAIS
+552 VTADAIA
-559 RDGVLNLVDLSD
+559 RDGILDLIDLSD
-571 DLMSRLSSLLPP
+571 DLMSQLSALLPP

-627 NQAKMMK
+627 NQAKMMR
-634 SGMFYPDHGLER
+634 SGAFYPDHGLER

-652 KQDERYAKT
+652 KQDERYAMT
-661 AREVSFKYNKPILIA
+661 AREVSRKHDKPILIA

-688 PASVRVS
+688 PASVRES

-707 ASLAH
+707 TSLAH
-712 LFEYAKF
+712 LYEYARY
-719 RGIAT
+719 RGIAE

>member
-1 MFEPVANQTTLSEA
+1 MFDPVANQSTLSEA

-21 VPFGIPFAS
+21 GPYGVPFAQEQVCAS
-30 ESQCWTSDQAIEA
+30 AAEAIEA
-43 ANRIGYPV
+43 ANAIGYPV
-51 VVKLSGDHIA
+51 VIKLSGDNIA
-61 HKTERGLVRLNITDA
+61 HKTERGLVRLNVA
-76 SKAEQACKE
+76 NPAQAEKACGD
-85 LLALVTSADGEVSFL
+85 LMALVTANDGDVSFL
-100 VAEMIKGDRELI
+100 VAEMVKGDRELI
-112 VGIINDPQFGYMV
+112 VGVINDPQFGYMV
-125 ALGIGGVFAEAIND
+125 ALGIGGIFAEAIDD
-139 VVLRPLPVSLEQAT
+139 VVLRPLPVSFEQAMT
-153 LMIDEIQ
+153 MIDEVH
-160 HQSILGSFRGTMPIN
+160 HQSILGAFRGSQPIN
-175 RAQLAQ
+175 RTQLATVLTSMGQ
-181 VLMSMSNVCVSH
+181 VCAAH

-207 HDGSIVAVDA
+207 NDGSLVAVDA
-217 LIEVGRNQ
+217 LIEIGRQ
-225 HALKNTHSKTFI
+225 QTTPSSGTQTAFV
-237 PTERHFNAL
+237 PTRDHFTAL

-269 HNLLVNNFAGG
+269 HNALVNNFSGG
-280 IFATNLQRENILGVQ
+280 VYATNLQRENILGVQ
-295 TVADLSELPSGEID
+295 TVADLSELPAGEID

-320 EGLLKQCAELGITSA
+320 EALLKQCAELGIKSA
-335 FIASAGYRESGES
+335 FIASAGYRESGEA
-348 GESAEASLLE
+348 GELAEASLLR

-363 GILIAG
+363 GMLIAG

-376 STPASMCLQ
+376 STPSSLCLQ

-409 LNYSKQ
+409 LNYSQQ

-428 ASQISVENFLDYFAT
+428 ATQISVEDFLQYFAS
-443 DDATKVA
+443 DGETKVA

-457 GDGDSL
+457 GNGESL
-463 LRSMKQI
+463 LQAMKHI

-510 QAGAI
+510 SAGAI
-515 KVSSVEQAFDTA
+515 KVSSVEGAFDTA

-537 GNRVA
+537 GKRVA

-552 VTADAIS
+552 VTADAIA
-559 RDGVLNLVDLSD
+559 RDGVLDLVDLSD
-571 DLMSRLSSLLPP
+571 DLMSQLSALLPP

-608 VAGHE
+608 VAGHD
-613 SIDAVIFLGIGIQS
+613 SIDSVIFLGIGIQS

-634 SGMFYPDHGLER
+634 AGSFYPDNGLER

-652 KQDERYAKT
+652 KQDERYAMT
-661 AREVSFKYNKPILIA
+661 AREVSRKHGKPILIA
-676 TELAVTDPQNSG
+676 TELAVTDPANSG
-688 PASVRVS
+688 PASVRES

-712 LFEYAKF
+712 LYEYAKY
-719 RGIAT
+719 RGIAQ